1 MNYATNF
8 DVLFLGLA
16 SWLPRFFWA
25 SLRAGFWASALTLP
39 RLSLEGFTS
48 SAIGPAQ
55 TSLSFVLMERRRPSP
70 LAGIIGPP
78 ELVPMAER
86 RCSNLLLPF
95 LAISSR

>member
-1 MNYATNF
+1 MSYANHF
-8 DVLFLGLA
+8 DALFLGLA
-16 SWLPRFFWA
+16 SWLPRFFWP

-55 TSLSFVLMERRRPSP
+55 TSLSFVPMERRRPSP
-70 LAGIIGPP
+70 VAGIIGTPGF
-78 ELVPMAER
+78 VPMAER
-86 RCSNLLLPF
+86 RCSNLLWRF